1 MAIYKLNTKKLC
13 FFTFENGINL
23 KTQSDEYIKGGWE
36 TFKTLTRCEN
46 YEGIGVWGNEKSQSI
61 IAKVYGS
68 DEFKALTNLLKDA
81 GQYSFIYEDKE
92 IKLFN
97 MEKITSFKYAYA
109 FDKDG
114 WEQVKEKGF
123 EGYTIIGDWY
133 IVLVNDIKIK
143 TVKEVELYEIIN

>member
-13 FFTFENGINL
+13 FFTFQNGMNPKI
-23 KTQSDEYIKGGWE
+23 KSDEYIKGGWE
-36 TFKTLTRCEN
+36 IFKTLTRCEN
-46 YEGIGVWGNEKSQSI
+46 YEGIGVWGYEKSQSI
-61 IAKVYGS
+61 IAKIYGD

-92 IKLFN
+92 IKISN
-97 MEKITSFKYAYA
+97 MKEITSFKYAYA

-123 EGYTIIGDWY
+123 EGYTIIGNWY